1 MSIYNELSLHSILQV
16 FWQTL
21 IVESNF
27 FWLTGVVF
35 FFLCTILF
43 LYCTIV
49 KPILLSNNKLSNYIT
64 TLNSKIEKQNAE
76 YKHINEELHDSRN
89 KYKQLFHYAPT
100 GIYEIDFT
108 RQRFCAVNKL
118 LCDYT
123 GYQEEEFLQMDP
135 LTLIADTSL
144 DIVKKRFQ
152 HINNKKIIP
161 TTVEIE
167 VVKKDKS
174 KFSAI
179 LNNSFKHLNGKIV
192 GATVVV
198 HDITEKKKNDKK
210 KIELLEKLNRAKKM
224 EALGLL
230 AGGVA
235 HDLNNIL
242 SGLINYPDIILA
254 DLPADS
260 KLIEPINAIKRSGR
274 LAAAVADDLITVARG
289 AVRTK
294 ENVDLSDIVD
304 GFHHSIDYINLKR
317 QYPTISFKFKIN
329 PDIPVIEGV
338 SIQLR
343 KTLLNLVVNAV
354 EASGENGIV
363 EIKLT
368 TETIKEPIICFDRIE
383 PGKYIRLSIS
393 DSGAGISEDDME
405 RIFEPFYTK
414 KVMGRSG
421 TGIGLAVVWNTVED
435 HNGHINIKRDENRTV
450 FDLYFKIQ
458 KRECTPRIELCQ
470 SIELQGEGEKILIV
484 DNEKI
489 QRDIVSQ
496 LLQSLGYKTK
506 TAENGE
512 KALSYLATNTVDLVI
527 LDMVMDENI
536 SGLETFNKIK
546 ELNYTQKVMVMT
558 GFSNIGDVNSILD
571 NGAKKLLKKPFSLYE
586 LGANV
591 KQTLYPEVNPDKVTA

>member
-1 MSIYNELSLHSILQV
+1 MSIYSELSIDSIFQV
-16 FWQTL
+16 FWHTL

-27 FWLTGVVF
+27 IWLTGIVL

-49 KPILLSNNKLSNYIT
+49 KPILLSNKKLSHFIT
-64 TLNSKIEKQNAE
+64 TLNSEIAKQNIE
-76 YKHINEELHDSRN
+76 FKYINEELHDSRN

-135 LTLIADTSL
+135 LTLLADTSL
-144 DIVKKRFQ
+144 DVVKKRF
-152 HINNKKIIP
+152 HNINNKKMIP
-161 TTVEIE
+161 STVEIE
-167 VVKKDKS
+167 VIKKDKS

-179 LNNSFKHLNGKIV
+179 LNNSFKYLNGKII

-198 HDITEKKKNDKK
+198 HDITEKKKNDAKK
-210 KIELLEKLNRAKKM
+210 TELLEKLNRAKKM

-254 DLPADS
+254 DLPPDS
-260 KLIEPINAIKRSGR
+260 KFIEPMKAIKRSGK

-294 ENVDLSDIVD
+294 ENVNLSDIVD
-304 GFHHSIDYINLKR
+304 EFHHSIDYINLKR
-317 QYPTISFKFKIN
+317 QYPTISFHFKIN
-329 PDIPVIEGV
+329 HDIPVVEGV
-338 SIQLR
+338 SIQLH
-343 KTLLNLVVNAV
+343 KTLFNLVINAV

-368 TETIKEPIICFDRIE
+368 TETITEPIICFDRIE
-383 PGKYIRLSIS
+383 PEKYVKLSVT
-393 DSGAGISEDDME
+393 DTGPGISKDDME

-435 HNGHINIKRDENRTV
+435 HNGHINIKREDNRTV
-450 FDLYFKIQ
+450 FDLYFNIKE
-458 KRECTPRIELCQ
+458 RESIPQIEFCQ
-470 SIELQGEGEKILIV
+470 SIDLQGEGEEILII
-484 DNEKI
+484 DDEKI

-496 LLQSLGYKTK
+496 LLQSLGYKTT
-506 TAENGE
+506 TAEDGE
-512 KALSYLATNTVDLVI
+512 EALSYLSTNTVDLVI

-536 SGLETFNKIK
+536 SGLETFNRIK
-546 ELNYTQKVMVMT
+546 ELNYAQNIMIMT
-558 GFSNIGDVNSILD
+558 GFTNINDVKYVLE
-571 NGAKKLLKKPFSLYE
+571 NGAKKLLKKPFSLDE
-586 LGANV
+586 LGSNV
-591 KQTLYPEVNPDKVTA
+591 KQILYPEVSPEKITA